1 MLADLAD
8 NLRYL
13 FLSYERIFI
22 LSNIVLIWLAVAIEN
37 CDSAPTLPLALLT
50 LNWKLAMRITLCIEG
65 WYCDINGINVWNF
78 MYNWSDVV
86 DHDLSIFISLK
97 KQKLSSI
104 FVIVCVYS
112 SYWDLLIDLVIL

>member
-1 MLADLAD
+1 
-8 NLRYL
+8 
-13 FLSYERIFI
+13 
-22 LSNIVLIWLAVAIEN
+22 
-37 CDSAPTLPLALLT
+37 
-50 LNWKLAMRITLCIEG
+50 MRVTLCIKG
-65 WYCDINGINVWNF
+65 WYCDVNGINVRNF

>member
-13 FLSYERIFI
+13 FLSYECIFI
-22 LSNIVLIWLAVAIEN
+22 LSNIVLIWLAVAIKN
-37 CDSAPTLPLALLT
+37 CNSAPTLPLALLT
-50 LNWKLAMRITLCIEG
+50 LNWKLAMRVTLCIKG
-65 WYCDINGINVWNF
+65 WYCDINGINVRNF

-112 SYWDLLIDLVIL
+112 RYWDLLIDLVIL